1 MAVKKASL
9 DVMGCYNPHSF
20 AEVGVG
26 SLGLGAV
33 SLCMPGDGC
42 LDKSGPYRGGGGGS
56 LSNLASAI
64 RGYFVES
71 VLKYGLLLQVG
82 NLTSD
87 QTFWAPPENMTQT
100 ANPRPVFTINT
111 LAGTIRQ
118 LAFLRPL
125 SIDDTLSTRQWTVL
139 PG

>member
-1 MAVKKASL
+1 MSWVVTIPIPSQR
-9 DVMGCYNPHSF
+9 
-20 AEVGVG
+20 
-26 SLGLGAV
+26 LGLGV
-33 SLCMPGDGC
+33 SGWGLCLFACQGMDVWIKVGHT
-42 LDKSGPYRGGGGGS
+42 GGGGGS